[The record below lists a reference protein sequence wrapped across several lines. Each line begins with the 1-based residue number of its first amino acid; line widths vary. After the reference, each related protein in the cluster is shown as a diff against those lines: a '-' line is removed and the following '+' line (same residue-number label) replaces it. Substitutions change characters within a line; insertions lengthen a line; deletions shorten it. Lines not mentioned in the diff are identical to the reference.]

1 MHDPGHSG
9 ATHAGAAHGHHDG
22 HGSEHGQGDEHG
34 HGGVAKY
41 MYVFLALC
49 GLTTMSFFTYS
60 DFWPKSLDDDH
71 VKWLFMMA
79 VSCTKAMLV
88 VLFFMHVKYE
98 ANWKYVLTIPA
109 SIMAVFLVMA
119 LVPDIGLRVKTYA
132 EERLRRTAGPE
143 DVEELRE
150 ASHHQ
155 AGGSHA
161 GPHEAG
167 GAEGMSAGHEHDDAA
182 DEAAPADDAEHPT
195 PAEEHEPAAE
205 PDAAAPSD
213 AATEGGADE
222 ESTTEEPS
230 EDATEPSAE

>member
-1 MHDPGHSG
+1 MHDPGHGS
-9 ATHAGAAHGHHDG
+9 ASHADVAHGHDA
-22 HGSEHGQGDEHG
+22 HG
-34 HGGVAKY
+34 HSDHGGIAKY

-49 GLTTMSFFTYS
+49 GLTTLSFFTYS

-132 EERLRRTAGPE
+132 DERLRRTAGPE
-143 DVEELRE
+143 DVERLRE
-150 ASHHQ
+150 ASHQ
-155 AGGSHA
+155 AGAAHSESHEEHEEVEPA
-161 GPHEAG
+161 GT
-167 GAEGMSAGHEHDDAA
+167 AEGPEHDAPAHEEAPA
-182 DEAAPADDAEHPT
+182 DEADASGSREEPE
-195 PAEEHEPAAE
+195 PAEEPE
-205 PDAAAPSD
+205 AAAPS
-213 AATEGGADE
+213 ATEGGADE
-222 ESTTEEPS
+222 ETSTEQPS
-230 EDATEPSAE
+230 VDAAGPSAE